1 MDLYNRESV
10 SYSVSLHPDLQE
22 IRDMLDGLFAKLPKT
37 ATPIFIQ
44 TRAGSISTLN
54 ISACVGRKQYQTKHV
69 AKWKIMDNGA
79 VENFFG
85 RLKVKMFYGEHFET
99 VDEFFNCLKKYI
111 YYYNDEIFV
120 SKLKMSPIKFQ
131 THSFQS

>member
-1 MDLYNRESV
+1 
-10 SYSVSLHPDLQE
+10 
-22 IRDMLDGLFAKLPKT
+22 
-37 ATPIFIQ
+37 
-44 TRAGSISTLN
+44 
-54 ISACVGRKQYQTKHV
+54 
-69 AKWKIMDNGA
+69 MDNGA